1 MKSFNQTENEK
12 PLEAIY
18 TNKDFVTINYKE
30 ERLQISFAES
40 ISDNKLRFKN
50 AAGEELGGN
59 YNPDTGKLEVTPFLD
74 MKFTRDTREGQ
85 ALLTVRIEG
94 YDWTFGYN
102 KEQGYYYINDFG
114 KTEKLVS
121 VPAFG
126 FENYGH
132 IASGRGYIWSR
143 SLPLLLK
150 NPLLGTGPDT
160 FPLVFPQW
168 DHVGKANYC
177 KTPYTIIER
186 PHNMYLMIGIQT
198 GIPSL
203 ILFLV
208 FYFSY
213 FLQSLRIYGRIKL
226 NGYICQLGLGC
237 LLATISYMVS
247 GLFNDSTLQT
257 SPAFWIF
264 IGLGLAAN
272 YRLKSHAFS
281 CK

>member
-1 MKSFNQTENEK
+1 
-12 PLEAIY
+12 LEAIN
-18 TNKDFVTINYKE
+18 TDKDFVTIKYKGE
-30 ERLQISFAES
+30 KLQIRFAES
-40 ISDNKLRFKN
+40 ITDNNLRFVN
-50 AAGEELGGN
+50 AAGEEIGGN
-59 YNPDTGKLEVTPFLD
+59 YNPDTGNLAVTPFLD
-74 MKFTRDTREGQ
+74 MKFTLDTREGQ
-85 ALLTVRIEG
+85 ELLTVRIDG
-94 YDWTFGYN
+94 YDWIFGYN

-126 FENYGH
+126 FKNYGH

-150 NPLLGTGPDT
+150 NPLIGTGPDT
-160 FPLVFPQW
+160 FPLVFPQG

-198 GIPSL
+198 GILSL

-208 FYFSY
+208 FYALY
-213 FLQSLRIYGRIKL
+213 FLQSLRIYSRIKL
-226 NGYICQLGLGC
+226 DGYTSQLGLGC
-237 LLATISYMVS
+237 LLATLSYMVS

-257 SPAFWIF
+257 SPAFWVF

-272 YRLKSHAFS
+272 YRLKPHAFS